1 MIPRKIEALQA
12 GKVPIYEP
20 GLEEVIHRNVS
31 AHRLRFTGSIKEGV
45 DNSQVVFIA
54 VPTPQQPNGDVDLS
68 YIEKVARE
76 IAGVLTDYR
85 VIVDKSTVPVKTGE
99 KVAESIKRYNK
110 HGAKFDVVS
119 NPEFLREGCAVRDL
133 MNPDRIVIG
142 AQSEHAIDLMK
153 KIYEPFMAPILVTD
167 INSAEL
173 IKHAAN
179 SFLALK
185 ISYINAVSAICEAS
199 GADVEKVADGI
210 GMDHRIGRTFLNAGI
225 GYGGSCFPKDIA
237 AFIHISEQLGVP
249 FQLLKEVQRI
259 NASQKERFLKVIR
272 DTLWVL
278 REKKIAVWGLTFK
291 PDTDDIRSSVAID
304 LVADMLRE
312 GAHVSAYDPKG
323 LEKTRDLKAIDGAN
337 FVSSALEAVEGAEAL
352 IIATEWKEFAN
363 VDLAVVKEKMTTP
376 IVFDGRNLFDPRDD
390 GETRV
395 PVSFHRPGERD
406 PRLIYSW
413 ARLPPAALPLTLFG
427 SGANR
432 SVWPIP
438 SFPMCSVKPS
448 LSAAGSRLRFRSFL
462 RDAPQ
467 SHFAGFLDRPA
478 S

>member
-1 MIPRKIEALQA
+1 MDLSIIGSGYVGLVTGACFADVGHNVICVDNDPSKVEALKA

-31 AHRLRFTGSIKEGV
+31 AHRLRFSGSIKEAV
-45 DNSQVVFIA
+45 DNSQIVFIA

-76 IAGVLTDYR
+76 IAGVLTSYR

-99 KVAESIKRYNK
+99 KVAESIKRYNR

-119 NPEFLREGCAVRDL
+119 NPEFLREGCAVGDL
-133 MNPDRIVIG
+133 MHPDRIVIG
-142 AQSEHAIDLMK
+142 AQSEHAVDLMK
-153 KIYEPFMAPILVTD
+153 KVYEPFMAPILVTD

-210 GMDHRIGRTFLNAGI
+210 GMDRRIGRSFLNAGI

-237 AFIHISEQLGVP
+237 AFITISEQLGVP
-249 FQLLKEVQRI
+249 FNLLKEVQRL
-259 NASQKERFLKVIR
+259 NAEQKERFLKTIR
-272 DTLWVL
+272 ETLWVL

-312 GAHVSAYDPKG
+312 GAHVVAYDPKG
-323 LEKTRDLKAIDGAN
+323 MPKAREVKAIADAKLA
-337 FVSSALEAVEGAEAL
+337 SSALEAIDGAEAL
-352 IIATEWKEFAN
+352 IIATEWSEFAN
-363 VDLAVVKEKMTTP
+363 VDLAIVKQKMTTP
-376 IVFDGRNLFDPRDD
+376 IVFDGRNLFDP
-390 GETRV
+390 ETMAQLG
-395 PVSFHRPGERD
+395 FHYHSIGRATVA
-406 PRLIYSW
+406 PR
-413 ARLPPAALPLTLFG
+413 
-427 SGANR
+427 
-432 SVWPIP
+432 
-438 SFPMCSVKPS
+438 
-448 LSAAGSRLRFRSFL
+448 
-462 RDAPQ
+462 
-467 SHFAGFLDRPA
+467 
-478 S
+478 